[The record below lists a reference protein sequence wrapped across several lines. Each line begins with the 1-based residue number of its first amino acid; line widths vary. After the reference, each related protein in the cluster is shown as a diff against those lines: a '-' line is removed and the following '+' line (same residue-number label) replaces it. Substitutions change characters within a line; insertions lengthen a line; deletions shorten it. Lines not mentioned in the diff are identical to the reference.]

1 MSVRSLIRRLLSDIL
16 FLEDPLLPLRAL
28 ILVSPAV
35 LLEDEEG
42 IDVTNGRIIIRF
54 LYIYIFDGNF
64 LYIKKNSKKGKS

>member
-16 FLEDPLLPLRAL
+16 FLEPLLPLRAL

-64 LYIKKNSKKGKS
+64 LYIKKDDS

>member
-16 FLEDPLLPLRAL
+16 FLEGSLLPLRAL

-54 LYIYIFDGNF
+54 LYIYIYSMEIF
-64 LYIKKNSKKGKS
+64 YI